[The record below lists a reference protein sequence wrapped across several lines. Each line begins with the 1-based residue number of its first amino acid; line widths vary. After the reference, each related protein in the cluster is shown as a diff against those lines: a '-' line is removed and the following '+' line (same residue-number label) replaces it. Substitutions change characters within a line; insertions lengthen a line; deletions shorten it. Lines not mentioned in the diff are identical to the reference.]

1 MKKTWKLFKKVR
13 TSLLII
19 LIISLSTNL
28 SIELVFKNYH
38 EIFPG
43 ANKIGELFSRLSV
56 SYISSFIFYFIV
68 VHAKSESD
76 KENVNEFIGHNVYSI
91 ITCAHLF
98 IQPLQQ
104 VKEEKARFENLDL
117 KQLRSLLASIDRN
130 EKKAPLIIDGENG
143 TWLQW
148 FEHLKDSV
156 DENFKVIFLRY
167 SHLDSKLIKILS
179 RIEAS
184 MFFNQWDLLYT
195 YNHDKTFGMYEFQIR
210 TFLKHIKDLEEY
222 ANKNLKQYQYRSSEF
237 MGAK

>member
-1 MKKTWKLFKKVR
+1 MKKFWKLFKKVR
-13 TSLLII
+13 TSLLTI
-19 LIISLSTNL
+19 LAISLATNL

-43 ANKIGELFSRLSV
+43 AGKIGDLLSRLSV

-68 VHAKSESD
+68 VHTKSEND

-104 VKEEKARFENLDL
+104 VKEDKARFENLDL
-117 KQLRSLLASIDRN
+117 KQLKRLLASINRYD
-130 EKKAPLIIDGENG
+130 KKAPLIINGESG

-148 FEHLKDSV
+148 FEYLKEST
-156 DENFKVIFLRY
+156 EKNFKIIFLRY

-184 MFFNQWDLLYT
+184 MFFSQWNLLYT
-195 YNHDKTFGMYEFQIR
+195 YDHDETFGMYEFQIR